1 MREEDR
7 KKKGDSRNIIL
18 CPNQMRYDDIQASC
32 LSTLNVA
39 PSVM

>member
-7 KKKGDSRNIIL
+7 KEKGDSKNIIL
-18 CPNQMRYDDIQASC
+18 CPNQVRYDEIQAIC

-39 PSVM
+39 L